1 MKFRTR
7 IFLVA
12 FIAAF
17 GTVSA
22 ATALVSWSVRR
33 DMLRRLESG
42 LASEARLAAELIAR
56 QPDTSEQALD
66 EEADAIG
73 DRIVARVT
81 LIASD
86 GRVVGD
92 SERSGE
98 ALAAMENHGN
108 RPEVK
113 QALSEGAGV
122 STRHSATIQTDMMHV
137 AVPVSPPTRSVAVV
151 RLALPLSGVEEQL
164 GSVRR
169 LSVLALLVGLAIS
182 AGLAWW
188 FSSLASRR
196 LREVAAIAE
205 QYRRGDYARH
215 PVDFGA
221 DEIGTVA
228 SVLGQSVQDLRLRV
242 GELAHDRALTAGI
255 LKGMA
260 EGVIVVDGRGQV
272 QLLNDAARRMLHVAP
287 GQGRHYLEVIR
298 HPAIAGVLGAALGG
312 EQPSPVEVT
321 LSADRDRDFIANVT
335 PVDTGKSRLAVAVL
349 HDVTELKNADRVRRD
364 FVANVSHELRTPLT
378 AIRGYV
384 EALLEEPNLSE
395 DTLRF
400 LQVIARNSGRM
411 ERLVRDLLRLARIE
425 AGQERLELAEASTQA
440 VFADAAGV
448 LQPFL
453 ERRRQRLEVNIGE
466 GAGSVRVDPAKMHDV
481 LRNLLENASAY
492 APPGTTIHLRARRD
506 ESRIVVEVEDEGPGI
521 PEADLARIFER
532 FYRVDKA
539 RARAAEEGQADHGG
553 TGLGLAIVK
562 HLVTLHGG
570 TVTVENAPTGG
581 AIFTVDLPL

>member
-42 LASEARLAAELIAR
+42 LASEAKLAAELISR
-56 QPDTSEQALD
+56 QPGTSEQALD

-92 SERSGE
+92 SERNGE

-122 STRHSATIQTDMMHV
+122 STRHSATIQTDMMYV
-137 AVPVSPPTRSVAVV
+137 AVPVSPPTKSVAVV

-205 QYRRGDYARH
+205 QYRRGDYTRH
-215 PVDFGA
+215 PGDFGA

-298 HPAIAGVLGAALGG
+298 HPAIAGVLGAALAG
-312 EQPSPVEVT
+312 EQPAPVEVT
-321 LSADRDRDFIANVT
+321 LSSDRDRDFIANVT
-335 PVDTGKSRLAVAVL
+335 PVDTGRARLAVAVL

-384 EALLEEPNLSE
+384 EALLEEENLSG
-395 DTLRF
+395 DSQRF
-400 LQVIARNSGRM
+400 LQAIARNSGRM
-411 ERLVRDLLRLARIE
+411 ERLVRDLLKLARIE
-425 AGQERLELAEASTQA
+425 AGQEQLKLAEVSTQA
-440 VFADAAGV
+440 MFADAAGV

-453 ERRRQRLEVNIGE
+453 ERRRQRLEVNVGE

-492 APPGTTIHLRARRD
+492 APPGTTIHLRATRD

-521 PEADLARIFER
+521 PEADLVRIFER

-570 TVTVENAPTGG
+570 TVTAGNAPTGG
-581 AIFTVDLPL
+581 AIFTVQLPL